1 MKRYY
6 NNMKN
11 WYFSLTFLSYL
22 TTAIIGTA
30 FGMTITLALAINSAS
45 EGQLIVSA
53 IPPIIILV
61 IIGVVFRVITII
73 FWYKEKNK

>member
-1 MKRYY
+1 MKQYY

-30 FGMTITLALAINSAS
+30 LGMTITLVMAINFAG
-45 EGQLIVSA
+45 EGQLIISA

-61 IIGVVFRVITII
+61 IIGVVFRVVTII
-73 FWYKEKNK
+73 FWYKAKNK

>member
-1 MKRYY
+1 
-6 NNMKN
+6 MKN

-30 FGMTITLALAINSAS
+30 LGMTITLVMAINFAG
-45 EGQLIVSA
+45 EGQLIISA

-61 IIGVVFRVITII
+61 IIGVVFRVVTII
-73 FWYKEKNK
+73 FWYKAKNK

>member
-1 MKRYY
+1 
-6 NNMKN
+6 MKN

-30 FGMTITLALAINSAS
+30 LGMTITLVMAIKSAG
-45 EGQLIVSA
+45 EGQLIISA

-73 FWYKEKNK
+73 FWYRAKNK

>member
-30 FGMTITLALAINSAS
+30 LGMTITLALAINSAS

-53 IPPIIILV
+53 IAPIIILV

-73 FWYKEKNK
+73 FWYRAKNK

>member
-30 FGMTITLALAINSAS
+30 LGMTITLALAINSAS
-45 EGQLIVSA
+45 EGQLIISA

-61 IIGVVFRVITII
+61 IIGVVFRVVTII
-73 FWYKEKNK
+73 FWYKAKNK

>member
-1 MKRYY
+1 
-6 NNMKN
+6 MKN
-11 WYFSLTFLSYL
+11 WCFSLTFLSYL

-30 FGMTITLALAINSAS
+30 LGMTITLALAINSAS

-61 IIGVVFRVITII
+61 IIGVVFRVITVI

>member
-1 MKRYY
+1 
-6 NNMKN
+6 MKN

-30 FGMTITLALAINSAS
+30 LGMTITLALVINSAS

-53 IPPIIILV
+53 LPPIIILV

>member
-1 MKRYY
+1 
-6 NNMKN
+6 MKN

-30 FGMTITLALAINSAS
+30 LGMTITLVMAINSAG
-45 EGQLIVSA
+45 EGQLIISA

-61 IIGVVFRVITII
+61 INGVVFRIVTII
-73 FWYKEKNK
+73 FWYKAKNK

>member
-1 MKRYY
+1 
-6 NNMKN
+6 MKN

-30 FGMTITLALAINSAS
+30 LGMTITLVMAIKSAG
-45 EGQLIVSA
+45 EGQLIISA

-61 IIGVVFRVITII
+61 IIGVVFRVIAII
-73 FWYKEKNK
+73 FWYRAKNK

>member
-1 MKRYY
+1 
-6 NNMKN
+6 MKN

-61 IIGVVFRVITII
+61 IIGVVFKVITII

>member
-1 MKRYY
+1 
-6 NNMKN
+6 MKN

-30 FGMTITLALAINSAS
+30 LGMTITLVMAINSAG
-45 EGQLIVSA
+45 EGQLIISA

-61 IIGVVFRVITII
+61 IIGVVFRIVTII
-73 FWYKEKNK
+73 FWYTAKNK

>member
-30 FGMTITLALAINSAS
+30 LGMTITLVMAINSAG
-45 EGQLIVSA
+45 EGQLIISA

-73 FWYKEKNK
+73 FWYRAKNK

>member
-1 MKRYY
+1 
-6 NNMKN
+6 MKN

-30 FGMTITLALAINSAS
+30 LGLTITLVMAINSAG
-45 EGQLIVSA
+45 EGQLIISA

-73 FWYKEKNK
+73 FWYRAKNK

>member
-1 MKRYY
+1 
-6 NNMKN
+6 MKN

-30 FGMTITLALAINSAS
+30 LGMTITLVMAINSAG
-45 EGQLIVSA
+45 EGQLIISA

-61 IIGVVFRVITII
+61 IIGVVFRIVTII
-73 FWYKEKNK
+73 FWYKAKNK

>member
-1 MKRYY
+1 
-6 NNMKN
+6 MKN

-30 FGMTITLALAINSAS
+30 LGMTITLVMAIKSAG
-45 EGQLIVSA
+45 EGQLIISA

-61 IIGVVFRVITII
+61 IIGVVFRVVTII
-73 FWYKEKNK
+73 FWYKAKNK

>member
-30 FGMTITLALAINSAS
+30 LGMTITLVMAIKSAG
-45 EGQLIVSA
+45 EGQLIISA

-61 IIGVVFRVITII
+61 IIGVVFRVVTII
-73 FWYKEKNK
+73 FWYKAKNK

>member
-30 FGMTITLALAINSAS
+30 LGMTITLVMAINSAS

-53 IPPIIILV
+53 IAPIIILV

-73 FWYKEKNK
+73 FWYRAKNK

>member
-30 FGMTITLALAINSAS
+30 LGMTITLALVINSAS

-53 IPPIIILV
+53 LPPIIILV

>member
-1 MKRYY
+1 
-6 NNMKN
+6 MKN

-30 FGMTITLALAINSAS
+30 LGMTITLALVINSAS

-61 IIGVVFRVITII
+61 IIGVVFRVVTII

>member
-1 MKRYY
+1 
-6 NNMKN
+6 MKN

-30 FGMTITLALAINSAS
+30 LGMTITLVMAIKSAG
-45 EGQLIVSA
+45 EGQLIISA

-61 IIGVVFRVITII
+61 IIGVVFRAVTII
-73 FWYKEKNK
+73 FWYKAKNK

>member
-1 MKRYY
+1 
-6 NNMKN
+6 MKN

-30 FGMTITLALAINSAS
+30 LGMTITLVMAINSAG
-45 EGQLIVSA
+45 EGQLIISA

-73 FWYKEKNK
+73 FWYKAKNK

>member
-30 FGMTITLALAINSAS
+30 LGMTITLVMAINSAG
-45 EGQLIVSA
+45 EGQLIISA

-61 IIGVVFRVITII
+61 IIGVVFRVVTII
-73 FWYKEKNK
+73 FWYKAKNK

>member
-30 FGMTITLALAINSAS
+30 LGMTITLALVINSAS

-73 FWYKEKNK
+73 FWYRAKNK

>member
-1 MKRYY
+1 
-6 NNMKN
+6 MKN

-30 FGMTITLALAINSAS
+30 LGMTITLVMAINSAG
-45 EGQLIVSA
+45 EGQLIISA

>member
-1 MKRYY
+1 
-6 NNMKN
+6 MKN

-30 FGMTITLALAINSAS
+30 LGMTITLALAINSAS

-53 IPPIIILV
+53 IAPIIILV

-73 FWYKEKNK
+73 FWYQAKNK

>member
-1 MKRYY
+1 MKLYY

-11 WYFSLTFLSYL
+11 WYCSLTFLSYL

-30 FGMTITLALAINSAS
+30 LGMTITLVMAINSAG
-45 EGQLIVSA
+45 EGQLIISA

-61 IIGVVFRVITII
+61 IIGVVFRIVTII
-73 FWYKEKNK
+73 FWYKAKNK

>member
-1 MKRYY
+1 
-6 NNMKN
+6 MKN

-30 FGMTITLALAINSAS
+30 LGMTITLVMAINSAG
-45 EGQLIVSA
+45 EGQLIISA

-61 IIGVVFRVITII
+61 IIGVVFRVVTII
-73 FWYKEKNK
+73 FWYKAKNK